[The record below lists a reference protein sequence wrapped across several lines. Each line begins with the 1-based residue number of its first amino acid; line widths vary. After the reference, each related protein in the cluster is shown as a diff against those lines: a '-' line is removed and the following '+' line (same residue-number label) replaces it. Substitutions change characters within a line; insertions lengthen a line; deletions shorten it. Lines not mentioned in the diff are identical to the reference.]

1 MKENTI
7 YRKIVRWSAVYDV
20 LMTSAFGIPLILSW
34 QLDLLQ
40 GLHKTLGLG
49 GAFPVFEPAHLLFV
63 GLLGSIVTI
72 WSILRIRNPEPR
84 FGLYD
89 SGARFLFS
97 LHMLLALLAGSSQLI
112 WFLFVP
118 ELLWGVVQI
127 VGYFHLRKK
136 AKGNP
141 QPA

>member
-63 GLLGSIVTI
+63 GLLGSIVTV
-72 WSILRIRNPEPR
+72 WSILRIRNPRAAIWVVRLRGEVP
-84 FGLYD
+84 
-89 SGARFLFS
+89 LFPPYATRPPS
-97 LHMLLALLAGSSQLI
+97 
-112 WFLFVP
+112 
-118 ELLWGVVQI
+118 
-127 VGYFHLRKK
+127 R
-136 AKGNP
+136 
-141 QPA
+141 